1 MHCERYLM
9 NITAITIENFKGIRD
24 PARIEL
30 RPVTLLFG
38 PNSTGKSTVV
48 QALHY
53 AHEILER
60 HNVDPGKTLIGGEA
74 IELGGF
80 ENLVHMHDRK
90 RVIRIRLD
98 LEFDGEDLPAYR
110 LPYVTSYS
118 DIELAPTK
126 DITGGWV
133 ELRVS
138 WSESDK
144 RPVLQGYE
152 VGLNGAPFASIDAS
166 NPRDV
171 RVSFLDILH
180 PAFARPIEEEERL
193 ALLKGLG
200 IDDPES
206 LKDLQWTD
214 LAAISDILVDAKY
227 WLPKVQ
233 LQFGLAG
240 QSDAMPVWG
249 EVLRIQEEAF
259 VDNADPP
266 MKREFIETLSSFIVG
281 PGELARNALRKLR
294 YVGPLRQVPPRNF
307 EATRSPDESRW
318 ASGLAAWDTLA
329 RADDALV
336 GRLNEWLTR
345 SDRLRTNY
353 LIEVKRYKELNVDSP
368 LMLALQKRETLDES
382 DPVFSQLDRTPTR
395 SRVVLRDESN
405 GAEVSPQDVGVGVS
419 QLIPVI
425 VAALSK
431 PGIVAIEQPEL
442 HIHPAWQVVLGDLFL
457 SQAQEEGARF
467 LLETHSEHLVLRIM
481 RRMRETFSKTIP
493 PGAPKAEPKDVA
505 VYYVEID
512 EGQTIIREMPL
523 NEAGELIK
531 AWPGGFFE
539 EGLREQIGDA

>member
-1 MHCERYLM
+1 M

-24 PARIEL
+24 AARVEL

-38 PNSTGKSTVV
+38 ANSAGKSSVV

-80 ENLVHMHDRK
+80 ETLVHMHERG

-98 LEFDGEDLPAYR
+98 LEFTDADLPTYR

-118 DIELAPTK
+118 DVEPTPTQ
-126 DITGGWV
+126 DIVGGWV

-138 WSESDK
+138 WSDNDE
-144 RPVLQGYE
+144 RPVLDGYE
-152 VGLNGAPFASIDAS
+152 VGLNGTPFASIDAS
-166 NPRDV
+166 NPRNI
-171 RVSFLDILH
+171 RISSLNILH
-180 PAFARPIEEEERL
+180 PAFARAMEEDDAP
-193 ALLKGLG
+193 ALLKALG
-200 IDDPES
+200 IEDAEARQK
-206 LKDLQWTD
+206 LVWTD
-214 LAAISDILVDAKY
+214 LATIAVDVIDSKY
-227 WLPKVQ
+227 WDLPKLAV
-233 LQFGLAG
+233 QFGLTG
-240 QSDAMPVWG
+240 QIDALPTWG
-249 EVLRIQEEAF
+249 EVLGIQEEVF
-259 VDNADPP
+259 IGGADEP

-307 EATRSPDESRW
+307 QATRSPDESRW
-318 ASGLAAWDTLA
+318 ASGLAAWDTLT
-329 RADDALV
+329 RADEILI
-336 GRLNEWLTR
+336 GKLNEWLAR
-345 SDRLRTNY
+345 SERLRTGY
-353 LIEVKRYKELNVDSP
+353 RVEVKRYKEIDLGSP
-368 LMLALQKRETLDES
+368 LMLALRQRRALDED
-382 DPVFSQLDRTPTR
+382 DPTFSELDAAPTR
-395 SRVVLRDESN
+395 SRVVLRDESS
-405 GAEVSPQDVGVGVS
+405 GIEVSPQDVGVGIS
-419 QLIPVI
+419 QLIPVL
-425 VAALSK
+425 VAALSR

-457 SQAQEEGARF
+457 SQAQEAGAHF

-481 RRMRETFSKTIP
+481 RRMRETFLNTIP

-512 EGQTIIREMPL
+512 ENQTIIREMPL

-539 EGLREQIGDA
+539 EGLREQIGDAR